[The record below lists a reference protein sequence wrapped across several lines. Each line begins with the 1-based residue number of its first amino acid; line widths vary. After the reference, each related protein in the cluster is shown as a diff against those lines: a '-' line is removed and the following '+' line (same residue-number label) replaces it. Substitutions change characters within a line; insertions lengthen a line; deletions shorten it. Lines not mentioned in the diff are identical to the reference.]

1 MIIRNLTSELQPI
14 KIEELVGG
22 RELTLY
28 VEGHG
33 VTDITGAYIPHIENY
48 LGIFEIEDNV
58 SALFARST
66 ENAENREAL
75 DNHEDNIEEDEHEE
89 ENKEDIKSKEPEVIE
104 DKFICDI
111 CKAEFASARGLNSHK
126 NRVHSGE

>member
-14 KIEELVGG
+14 KLEELVGG

-58 SALFARST
+58 SALFARSSEST
-66 ENAENREAL
+66 ENREEL
-75 DNHEDNIEEDEHEE
+75 ENHEESIEENELEE
-89 ENKEDIKSKEPEVIE
+89 ENKDGIESKEPEVIE

>member
-1 MIIRNLTSELQPI
+1 MIIRNLTSKLQPI
-14 KIEELVGG
+14 KLEELVGG

-33 VTDITGAYIPHIENY
+33 VTDITGAYIPRVENY

-58 SALFARST
+58 SALFARSS
-66 ENAENREAL
+66 ESKENREEL
-75 DNHEDNIEEDEHEE
+75 ENREESIEENEHEE
-89 ENKEDIKSKEPEVIE
+89 ENKEDIESKEPEVIE
-104 DKFICDI
+104 NKFICDI

>member
-1 MIIRNLTSELQPI
+1 MIIRNLTSKLQPI
-14 KIEELVGG
+14 KLEELVGG

-48 LGIFEIEDNV
+48 LGIFRIEDNV
-58 SALFARST
+58 SALFARSSEST
-66 ENAENREAL
+66 ENREEL
-75 DNHEDNIEEDEHEE
+75 ENLEESIEENELEE
-89 ENKEDIKSKEPEVIE
+89 ENKEDIESKEPEVIE
-104 DKFICDI
+104 NKFICDI